1 MVPLVDL
8 KIQYERIKDEVQ
20 NAWEEI
26 FNNTSFV
33 MGPAVGAF
41 ESEFA
46 MYCGVSQCI
55 GVANGGDAI
64 ELCLR
69 ALDVGPGDEVIIPA
83 NTFAA
88 TAMAVLQ
95 TGATP
100 VAVDVDLDY
109 HLIDPECVEEA
120 VTSRTRAIIPVHLFG
135 QLAPMEPILDIASRH
150 ELRVIEDAAQCQGAT
165 HHGKHAGQFGDMA
178 TTSFYPGKNLGA
190 FGDAGAVLT
199 DDPALGDRVRR
210 LRNYGGMAKY
220 QHSESGRN
228 SRLDTLQASVLRI
241 KLERLD
247 EWNAE
252 RDAAARKYSDLLQDF
267 PAVTLPRVHPA
278 NKHVWH
284 LFVISLDNRDSL
296 VEHLNR
302 SGVGAGIHYP
312 STVSRIPGVS
322 TPFDS
327 TRAEFLASRILS
339 LPIYPGLE
347 TQQIEEVVEE
357 IKSHLSSVDQ

>member
-8 KIQYERIKDEVQ
+8 KIQYERIKYEVQ

-26 FNNTSFV
+26 FENTSFV
-33 MGPAVGAF
+33 MGSAVGAF

-46 MYCGVSQCI
+46 AYCGVSQCI
-55 GVANGGDAI
+55 GVANGGDAL

-69 ALDVGPGDEVIIPA
+69 ALDVGAGDEVIIPA

-100 VAVDVDLDY
+100 IAVDVDLDY

-120 VTSRTRAIIPVHLFG
+120 ITPRTRAVIPVHLFG
-135 QLAPMEPILDIASRH
+135 QLAPMGPILDIASRYGI
-150 ELRVIEDAAQCQGAT
+150 RVIEDAAQCHGAT

-178 TTSFYPGKNLGA
+178 ATSFYPGKNLGA

-199 DDPALGDRVRR
+199 NDPALGDRVRR
-210 LRNYGGMAKY
+210 LRNYGGTAKY

-241 KLERLD
+241 KLEALD
-247 EWNAE
+247 EWNSE
-252 RDAAARKYSDLLQDF
+252 RDISADKYLELLQYL
-267 PAVTLPRVHPA
+267 PAVKLPRVHPA
-278 NKHVWH
+278 NRHVWH
-284 LFVISLDNRDSL
+284 LFVVTVENRDSL
-296 VEHLNR
+296 VEGLNR
-302 SGVGAGIHYP
+302 NGVGAGIHYP

-322 TPFDS
+322 TPFDA
-327 TRAEFLASRILS
+327 TRSEFLSSRILS

-347 TQQIEEVVEE
+347 TRQIEEVVE
-357 IKSHLSSVDQ
+357 KLNSCLNPVD